1 MSQRL
6 FLSMG
11 QKEEARQGLG
21 GQRRGHVEWGGE
33 PPSSCP
39 AWGAGRSW
47 GRLVKLIWVQ
57 NSNQNSVRLC
67 SPVSKGVV
75 CSQSHLPVLVHCFQF
90 V

>member
-11 QKEEARQGLG
+11 QKEEARQRLG

-47 GRLVKLIWVQ
+47 GRLVKLSWVQ
-57 NSNQNSVRLC
+57 NSNQNSIHLC